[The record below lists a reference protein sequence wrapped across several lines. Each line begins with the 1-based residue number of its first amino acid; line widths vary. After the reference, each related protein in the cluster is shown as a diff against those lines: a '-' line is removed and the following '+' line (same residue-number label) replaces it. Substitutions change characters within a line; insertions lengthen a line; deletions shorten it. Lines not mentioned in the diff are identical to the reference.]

1 MNDHGTVFLMTDL
14 TSQQLHKGKHD
25 SELGFTLNDI
35 LLNPVVYKN
44 ESNPRLLE
52 LSLKSF
58 LKYLYIEYV
67 EGVRVCINSINL
79 DSIDKSQQG
88 QLSASIQE
96 EQSKL

>member
-1 MNDHGTVFLMTDL
+1 MNLMNDHGTVFLMTDL

-52 LSLKSF
+52 HSLKSF

-67 EGVRVCINSINL
+67 EGVRVCINSNPV
-79 DSIDKSQQG
+79 D
-88 QLSASIQE
+88 
-96 EQSKL
+96 